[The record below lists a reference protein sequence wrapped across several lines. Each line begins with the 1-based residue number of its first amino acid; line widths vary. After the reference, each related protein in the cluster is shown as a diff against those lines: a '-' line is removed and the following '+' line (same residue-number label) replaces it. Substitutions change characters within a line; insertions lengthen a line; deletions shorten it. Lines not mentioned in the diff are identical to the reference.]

1 MPTVRAFLA
10 AALLALIGAFAPAIA
25 DPTRRQC
32 QAEDAIP
39 EFVTRR
45 VELIAAG
52 RFGEPRG
59 VPAVELEQ
67 DPICL
72 RGLRTEP

>member
-10 AALLALIGAFAPAIA
+10 AALLALTGAFAPAIA
-25 DPTRRQC
+25 DPTRQQC
-32 QAEDAIP
+32 RADDAIP

-52 RFGEPRG
+52 RAGGPLA
-59 VPAVELEQ
+59 VPGVELEQ
-67 DPICL
+67 DPICR
-72 RGLRTEP
+72 RGPRTEP

>member
-1 MPTVRAFLA
+1 VPTVRAFLA

-25 DPTRRQC
+25 DPTRQQC
-32 QAEDAIP
+32 QADHAIP

-45 VELIAAG
+45 VELVAAG
-52 RFGEPRG
+52 RAGVPRG
-59 VPAVELEQ
+59 VPGVELEQ

-72 RGLRTEP
+72 RGPRTEP

>member
-1 MPTVRAFLA
+1 MPVRAFLA

-25 DPTRRQC
+25 DPTQRQC
-32 QAEDAIP
+32 QADDAIP
-39 EFVTRR
+39 EFVIRR

-52 RFGEPRG
+52 WAGEPLA
-59 VPAVELEQ
+59 VPGVELEQ
-67 DPICL
+67 DPTCL